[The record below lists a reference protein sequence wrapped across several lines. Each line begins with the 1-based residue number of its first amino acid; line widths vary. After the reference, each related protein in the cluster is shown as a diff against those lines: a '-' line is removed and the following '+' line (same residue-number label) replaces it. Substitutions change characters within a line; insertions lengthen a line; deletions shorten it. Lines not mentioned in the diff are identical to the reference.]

1 MWPTR
6 ALGTNSST
14 ASSMPRPA
22 RSTGTTTT
30 SAPARRPAAGPS
42 GVSTVTSSA
51 VRSLS
56 ASAISSTLM
65 RVAARRKCSGVV
77 VLSRSVASASCTS
90 GWSTMWRGTGGLYN
104 EGCQGSGAG
113 SWLLGTGCWGLGA
126 GNWELRAQAITIL
139 AMKSICAVLLLF
151 VALSG
156 VAAQPARR
164 TVSSI
169 VTGGTVITQDA
180 SRRILSPGAVAID
193 GTDIVAVDTPA
204 AIAARY
210 QSSSTIDA
218 RDQIVLPGLINT
230 HSHAPM
236 VMYRGLADDLALM
249 DWLQK
254 YIFPAEAKT
263 VSPELVRVGTRLA
276 AVEMIESG
284 TTAFVDM
291 YYFEEEIAKA
301 AFEAGLRGVLG
312 ETIIQFP
319 VADAKTP
326 AEGLTRAERFIKEF
340 KDNGLVVPAVAP
352 HALYTNDK
360 ANLAA
365 SAALARKYGVPIV
378 IHFAET
384 EDEVKTARE
393 QYQMTP
399 IAALESVGVLGAT
412 TIAAHGVWVDDAD
425 IAILK
430 RTGTGV
436 AHNPESNMKL
446 ASGAAPVTKYL
457 AAGIKLGL
465 GTDGAASNND
475 LDMFEAMRQASFL
488 AKHATHDPTAV
499 KAQDA
504 LDMATIGGARVIG
517 MEKVLGALEKGK
529 RADLITVSMNS
540 ARQTPLYDAVSHLV
554 YVTRGTD
561 VQNTVVNGK
570 ILMRDRQLKTLN
582 RDAVIA
588 DDNRLAARV
597 RAAVAVR

>member
-1 MWPTR
+1 MKTLSTVVLVTV
-6 ALGTNSST
+6 ALG
-14 ASSMPRPA
+14 
-22 RSTGTTTT
+22 
-30 SAPARRPAAGPS
+30 
-42 GVSTVTSSA
+42 
-51 VRSLS
+51 
-56 ASAISSTLM
+56 
-65 RVAARRKCSGVV
+65 
-77 VLSRSVASASCTS
+77 VLS
-90 GWSTMWRGTGGLYN
+90 
-104 EGCQGSGAG
+104 
-113 SWLLGTGCWGLGA
+113 
-126 GNWELRAQAITIL
+126 
-139 AMKSICAVLLLF
+139 
-151 VALSG
+151 
-156 VAAQPARR
+156 AQPARR
-164 TVSSI
+164 RVALV
-169 VTGGTVITQDA
+169 VTGGTVITQNA
-180 SRRILSPGAVAID
+180 AHRILTPGAVAID
-193 GTDIVAVDTPA
+193 GTDIVDVDTPA
-204 AIAARY
+204 AIAATY
-210 QSSSTIDA
+210 QAVETIDA

-301 AFEAGLRGVLG
+301 TVEAGLRGVLG

-326 AEGLTRAERFIKEF
+326 LEALARAERFIKEF

-352 HALYTNDK
+352 HALYTN
-360 ANLAA
+360 NQETLVA
-365 SAALARKYGVPIV
+365 SAALARKYSVPIV

-384 EDEVKTARE
+384 EDEVKIARE
-393 QYQMTP
+393 QYHLTP
-399 IAALESVGVLGAT
+399 TAYLDSIGLLGPT
-412 TIAAHGVWVDDAD
+412 TIGAHGVWVNDAD

-457 AAGIKLGL
+457 AAGVKLGL

-488 AKHATHDPTAV
+488 AKLSTRDPTAV

-504 LDMATIGGARVIG
+504 LDLATLGGARVLG
-517 MEKVLGALEKGK
+517 MEKTIGSLEAGK
-529 RADLITVSMNS
+529 RADLITVSTRA
-540 ARQTPLYDAVSHLV
+540 ARQTPMYDPVSHLV
-554 YVTRGTD
+554 YVTRGDD

-570 ILMRDRQLKTLN
+570 VLMRARRLLTLD

-588 DDNRLAARV
+588 DANRLAARV
-597 RAAVAVR
+597 RDAVAHR